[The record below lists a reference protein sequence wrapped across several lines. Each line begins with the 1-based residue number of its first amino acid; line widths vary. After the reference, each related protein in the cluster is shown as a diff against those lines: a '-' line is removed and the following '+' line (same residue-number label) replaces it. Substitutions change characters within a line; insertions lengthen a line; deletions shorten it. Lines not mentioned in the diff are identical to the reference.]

1 MGKVTEEQIKKDL
14 INYIKDE
21 ILDASIEMNEE
32 STLSELG
39 IDSFSVVELVLFLER
54 KHGVSIPE
62 KDMLP
67 QNFKS
72 VQSLAHCA
80 IQTLN

>member
-14 INYIKDE
+14 IIYIKEE
-21 ILDASIEMNEE
+21 ILDESIEMNEE
-32 STLSELG
+32 STLTELG

-54 KHGVSIPE
+54 KHGIAIPE

-72 VQSLAHCA
+72 VQSLANCA
-80 IQTLN
+80 IQTLA

>member
-1 MGKVTEEQIKKDL
+1 MGKVTEKQIKKDL
-14 INYIKDE
+14 IKYIQEE
-21 ILDASIEMNEE
+21 ILDDSIEMNED

-54 KHGVSIPE
+54 KHGVNIAE

-67 QNFKS
+67 QNFKN
-72 VQSLAHCA
+72 VQCLANCA
-80 IQTLN
+80 IQSLN

>member
-1 MGKVTEEQIKKDL
+1 MGKVTEDQIKKDL
-14 INYIKDE
+14 IIFIKEE
-21 ILDASIEMNEE
+21 ILDDSIEMDEE

-67 QNFKS
+67 QNFRS
-72 VQSLAHCA
+72 IQSLAQCA
-80 IQTLN
+80 IQNLN